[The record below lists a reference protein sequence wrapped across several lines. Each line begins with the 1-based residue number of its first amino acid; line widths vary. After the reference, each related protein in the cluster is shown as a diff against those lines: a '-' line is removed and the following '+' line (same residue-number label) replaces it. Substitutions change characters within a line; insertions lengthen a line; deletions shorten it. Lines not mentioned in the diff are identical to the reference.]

1 MARARWYG
9 RRAAILLT
17 GALLAGGCT
26 HREQAPH
33 SVVAGRRPVSRLADS
48 AFARVIREFSEPNR
62 FFDTDNLISNEAT
75 YLDVASTLDSMAI
88 RGGAYLGV
96 GPDQNFSY
104 IARIHPEIA
113 FLIDLRR
120 DNLLEV
126 LWYKALF
133 HLADTRAEYVALLF
147 GRPVPAPLDAWVDRP
162 VDALLAWVDSTAA
175 DGDRM
180 AATRARIEDYL
191 TSLGI
196 GLGPGD
202 FATIARIHQVFASE
216 GPGLRFTTFG
226 RPPRPCYP
234 TYRALLAARDVAG
247 RQASYLATEADFQTV
262 RSLHER
268 NLVIPVVGDL
278 AGPHAIRRIGAYLAA
293 RGIDVTAFYVS
304 NVEFYLSQDGLLGA
318 YLSNVSGL
326 PLGFRSVVI
335 RSVFESR
342 FVSLPPESFVRG
354 SCSIQSLQRMAALVE
369 LAGTSADID
378 YAALLS
384 HRPIELR

>member
-1 MARARWYG
+1 VARARWCG
-9 RRAAILLT
+9 RRAAILVA

-26 HREQAPH
+26 HREQATPG
-33 SVVAGRRPVSRLADS
+33 VVTGRRPVSRLADS
-48 AFARVIREFSEPNR
+48 AFARVIRDFSEPNR

-75 YLDVASTLDSMAI
+75 YLDVASTLDSMAV

-133 HLADTRAEYVALLF
+133 HLANTRAEFVALLF
-147 GRPVPAPLDAWVDRP
+147 GRPVPAPLDAWVNGS
-162 VDALLAWVDSTAA
+162 VDALLAWVDSAAA
-175 DGDRM
+175 DGDRL
-180 AATRARIEDYL
+180 AVTRARIEHYL

-196 GLGPGD
+196 GLEPGD
-202 FATIARIHQVFASE
+202 FATIAQIHRAFASA

-234 TYRALLAARDVAG
+234 TFRALLTARDMAG
-247 RQASYLATEADFQTV
+247 RQASYLATEADFRTV

-304 NVEFYLSQDGLLGA
+304 NVEFYLARDGLLGA
-318 YLSNVSGL
+318 YLSNVSVL
-326 PLGFRSVVI
+326 PLGFRSVII

-342 FVSLPPESFVRG
+342 FVSLPPETFARG

-378 YAALLS
+378 YAALVS
-384 HRPIELR
+384 HHPIELR